1 MPAGTP
7 TGPQLAVG
15 SSRTH
20 IKYRYS
26 PQIHVILRIDSIV
39 ALNYVQPS
47 PPVTIIPFG
56 VVGCCY

>member
-1 MPAGTP
+1 VKENRLKEMPAGTP

-15 SSRTH
+15 SSSTH

-39 ALNYVQPS
+39 ALNYV
-47 PPVTIIPFG
+47 
-56 VVGCCY
+56 